1 MLVEVDLLMFL
12 LSVVADRAGTRPPH
26 LVVVVREACWLLP
39 TLTLLP
45 GRKLSLLVAVHQR

>member
-1 MLVEVDLLMFL
+1 MLVEVDLLTFL